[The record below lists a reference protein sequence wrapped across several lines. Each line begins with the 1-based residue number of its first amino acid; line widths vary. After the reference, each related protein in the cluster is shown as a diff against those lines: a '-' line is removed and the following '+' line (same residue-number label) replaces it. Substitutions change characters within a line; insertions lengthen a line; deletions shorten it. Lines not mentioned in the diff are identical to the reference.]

1 MAAIKKRISAL
12 VNKQLPDFISAE
24 YPKFSAFLQK
34 YYEQLELR
42 GQPLDI
48 IQNLTQYSDIDT
60 YEKGLLSEFTTC
72 TANIA
77 AGDTTIN
84 IEVSDSFP
92 ETNGYVLIDDE
103 VIFYETKTDTTLENC
118 IRNVSGTTKLGDLY
132 HESTWKQ
139 GNYGNGEEHLSGATV
154 YNISNLFLY
163 AFVKNYETQYLAS
176 FPEESLKPEVDK
188 RTLIKN
194 IKQFYRAKGT
204 DQSIKF
210 IFNSI
215 VAQDAE
221 DIPSI
226 YYPKDSTLKASTSDW
241 INKFALRV
249 KVLSGDPNK
258 AIGQILRQEE
268 DTYNTNVGN
277 AFATI
282 DNVNF
287 LGNYDGES
295 IYEVAL
301 APETIVGEFA
311 VAQKTFLTS
320 RLLPS
325 ANTDSRIDVFSTTGW
340 KTEKGKIEIG
350 GETFTYKDKNVNQF
364 VIEGRN
370 GNGDYPVNTPV
381 YNYANL
387 SATYE
392 ENGVEYTVR
401 FVCYGILYNLNVSS
415 ASPYS
420 TEGDE
425 VQISDSG
432 FETRNT
438 VIYDKSQSDV
448 RWKLNNSI
456 AKSSIS
462 GLSEVLTDVQAIYED
477 EQYYYIAS
485 SGLPSYS
492 IGTFSN
498 LTPRDQKFL
507 KLIRKESIRN
517 TELYPTPTRDI
528 GIFLNGVVAYGY
540 KDYDEND
547 VVFGGVTH
555 FTVTEKG
562 SGYKAAPF
570 VLIDGDKEAAGKA
583 ILSGEV
589 VERIEVTNPG
599 KNYNSNPAVTITSGR
614 GAIVTATVTKDKVTQ
629 LTIVDPGEY
638 YSSPPLIII
647 RDSLGSGRLAEYTAI
662 VSNEGKLIG
671 FNKIAEGKFYTQ
683 ANVSVEV
690 VALGKGAEAT
700 ASIKRWKKNRF
711 EVTSKDAE
719 NGALFEN
726 FTKSF
731 GYGYAHL
738 GNPISLRNS
747 LGDTNSNVHSPII
760 GYAYDGNP
768 IYGPYGYNNPL
779 DSTSGV
785 DRMLTSWRIKN
796 RRDSDGPDEA
806 TYPLGTFIA
815 DYYYQHRF
823 GDLDENNGRY
833 CITPDYPNGVYAYF
847 ITVSAG
853 GTPVFPYIL
862 GERFYSI
869 PVESNYNSSI
879 NQVNVPSKA
888 RRLKTSITPKNGIA
902 STALVETTREGY
914 VTSSVVEYSP
924 STFAVGNQVFLD
936 ERNTEG
942 MGAVCEVSTLKGK
955 TINSIESTD
964 IKAVKITSK
973 NPVYFFDKSI
983 ITQEG
988 TGASGEVVGD
998 IFSNNDFVLRN
1009 VSGVFDNNNKLNSNL
1024 RILNLI
1030 VDTESFYTE
1039 NTVIKFTDGKE
1050 VTVLSIANNTL
1061 RVASNPFEDGD
1072 GITFP
1077 QTGSG
1082 ITADVIYY
1090 VINSTTNSFQ
1100 IAPTPGGNPLSLDL
1114 VSSFGVVATSQVG
1127 TGLILERVI
1136 AGNTVKVRVDDGDF
1150 TATNDYYL
1158 RSVNIDD
1165 TIGSRISQVDELS
1178 KGVEIFDINNNI
1190 GLVTTDVE
1198 HNITFGDKVSIDIIP
1213 DDAQTTTNYHVRRRI
1228 YQTVKLFAPE
1238 INTTIDDTGVGVT
1251 KLLNAGADYTDG
1263 VYQDVELFFADQ
1275 TRTRNAGGFIVD
1287 AADSFIGAPGAEGN
1301 AKATITV
1308 TNGAVV
1314 NVAITDKGSAYQI
1327 GDILAV
1333 ADSDLNRL
1341 AGSLSQSYLFVE
1353 VTHVGFG
1360 INNTVLTLAD
1370 ASGVAADDILKIN
1383 KEKVKVTS
1391 VSGNNVTVTRGVE
1404 NTTRVNHFNGNVVTF
1419 DRGQYFFIEGNQ
1431 IGSGNNSPFVKYYDS
1446 EKQELTVTYNL
1457 DQSLESIDEITFN
1470 SSFTDNGTPAKTVR
1484 VDSVTS
1490 PATFKFEF
1498 SKFNTSGP
1506 WTPNPIIPVQKYY
1519 RYKFITSDPSMGGSF
1534 LEFSPSRNKNIV
1546 TTEAEKGSLLPGT
1559 GDANTSYVSVKFGFG
1574 DASPTNTYTEKK
1586 QIDFINYYYFD
1597 KAGVVNSDDSYLSIV
1612 DDPLQGDKTVNY
1624 VSPFSFAYD
1633 LNSSPE
1639 YDGSGLFSYTTN
1651 SIFTNGE
1658 IDKVKIVNTGKQYK
1672 KLPITY
1678 GVYPSIAN
1686 RCIPRLNYSESNNE
1700 ILSISIATAGSG
1712 YSKPRILLVDNGIPV
1727 YLKFNIVVGNNGDI
1741 IAIKL
1746 EDKYT
1751 FTSEPLIYV
1760 LESDVKVYFASNTI
1774 GVPNN
1779 IKISYNG
1786 TSYYSDSTISSLLT
1800 SHQILQVTNLGEN
1813 NFLNG
1818 EIIKQYEGGFLIA
1831 EGQLAKDGYDSRK
1844 NFLKVKNVIGE
1855 FKSGL
1860 PVTGTLL
1867 NRSADVTN
1875 VYFTLFNP
1883 EIKSY
1888 FDNAGYF
1895 DTNRGQPSSYTQ
1907 KLADSY
1913 FYQDY
1918 SYVVKSK
1925 SPINIWKKL
1934 VKQTVHPAGFKMFG
1948 EVAIDATAST
1958 QMPSGQPKIEN
1969 ISKLTLWDPEKNK
1982 VTIKSTR
1989 RQITQSTI
1997 SVRDTNVQRGRG
2009 EVLVSGIDT
2018 TELLSYQFEL
2028 QQSFDGDFDEAGN
2041 IVGTRT
2047 FNMVLP
2053 GSGILN
2059 VANQNNLFITIDG
2072 IVQEPGVAY
2081 TVSGSTLTFAKAP
2094 LGPRRANNQDIEP
2107 QKFVGRLVRF
2117 KNDALNN
2124 QYFRKIKNIQEQFDG
2139 ITTRFPLYYDDG
2151 TDVILDAKENLL
2163 VSLDGVI
2170 QENKMTPLIPAFA
2183 SYYIDRTV
2191 TPNDIVFIDAPR
2203 RLDDVNYTR
2212 FFAYGISN
2220 YERIQ
2225 LETDLYDGV
2234 RKGPF
2239 IMRTVLG
2246 NQTITVNNDR
2256 TILVF
2261 IEGILQIRNR
2271 AYSVTG
2277 STITF
2282 SEPPRPGQIIN
2293 ILYVYGRE
2301 TERKLTFYNFET
2313 NKYFNTVDLISN
2325 AFITNEQLVKYN
2337 TVYQGNS
2344 LGEWTAIGEIL
2355 TSFAS
2360 TDPQTGDPT
2369 LRIIFKQQNA
2379 RFDAQYPVKLAN
2391 YKTYASE
2398 FSIDSSNIVSLTDF
2412 VEGDERYEQVFK
2424 TKAGWMVG
2432 TELQPAYRNNINV
2445 GDRVRV
2451 DGEEDYRE
2459 VLSIPDVLN
2468 KLGHRAKDLIKDNHW
2483 AQVGVTDY
2491 NGQIDGIGLSVLA
2504 QLTEGKV
2511 TSITWN
2517 QRNYA
2522 EYAYAVSDSA
2532 IIPKVVT
2539 TRNGLVFL
2547 DNIKQV
2553 LLRSGEYINVTNPN
2567 QSVLI
2572 TNPINIQPNAFGY
2585 RETPRL
2591 IFVPQ
2596 PPRDEYGNITGPV
2609 TGGGAS
2615 GFAIMNRGEVIDVV
2629 LTSSG
2634 SDYAAPPKVLITRGY
2649 DIFRS
2654 PTGIIE
2660 SRTDLILKP
2669 IIKSFF
2675 SISSQ
2680 FLLDIGSKAVP
2691 DYTATIDNRIRYD
2704 STNPTIIV
2712 TPPVKIAPVVEGKKQ
2727 LTAIINAE
2735 VGQANT
2741 ITRVEFHRVSTIT
2754 QPINIES
2761 SSTVTK
2767 LITVFADFGACDVY
2781 SSSVDEDK
2789 YEFAQLGNRFSVYE
2803 NIKFSQDLGI
2813 ASYAGQPVSQQ
2824 NTLQE
2829 MEIYYPTVTIG
2840 DFADR
2845 SESSLSAN
2853 GANWKLTW
2861 PSINEYGAILD
2872 SSLSDTD
2879 TIVYVP
2885 STDRFPASG
2894 KLLIGNE
2901 VVIYDGK
2908 LSDRFTGVRRGYS
2921 NNLGAWDITAA
2932 SHLGI
2937 TFDISNQESVNGP
2950 RDIYISPDG
2959 EYMYIVGTNTDSV
2972 HQYNLTTSWNITSA
2986 VFANTFSIVS
2996 EEFNPQGLFFK
3007 PDGTEMYVSG
3017 NSSVSFGAPS
3027 NKRIYQYALTTPW
3040 DVSTASYS
3048 NNSFDVNTG
3057 VDQAPMQLYI
3067 KSDGVTLFVLGGGI
3081 DNAREVFKYTMSTPW
3096 DISTSTYDN
3105 VSFSVDSED
3114 DFPLGIDFKPD
3125 GSKFFVVGTQ
3135 NDTVYEY
3142 TMATAWDITTASYT
3156 GNRILSG
3163 NLTNPHGIYVQPEG
3177 DKFFVIDNNISEIY
3191 EYSMTRGVA
3200 HNAGDYLRSLV

>member
-72 TANIA
+72 TANVA
-77 AGDTTIN
+77 AADTTIQ
-84 IEVSDSFP
+84 IAVSESFP

-132 HESTWKQ
+132 NESTWTQ
-139 GNYGNGEEHLSGATV
+139 GDYGNGGDHLSGATV

-226 YYPKDSTLKASTSDW
+226 YYPKENTLKASTSDW

-249 KVLSGDPNK
+249 KVLSGDANK

-268 DTYNTNVGN
+268 DTFNVNVGN

-287 LGNYDGES
+287 LGNFDGES

-320 RLLPS
+320 RLLPA

-340 KTEKGKIEIG
+340 KTEKGQIEIG

-401 FVCYGILYNLNVSS
+401 FVCYGILYNLNVS
-415 ASPYS
+415 AANPYS

-438 VIYDKSQSDV
+438 VIYDKSQSAV
-448 RWKLNNSI
+448 RWKVNSSI

-492 IGTFSN
+492 IGTFAN
-498 LTPRDQKFL
+498 LAPEDQKFL

-517 TELYPTPTRDI
+517 TELYPTPTRDV

-540 KDYDEND
+540 KDYDSND
-547 VVFGGVTH
+547 VVFGGVES
-555 FTVTEKG
+555 FAVTEKG

-570 VLIDGDKEAAGKA
+570 VLIDGDKEAVGKA

-589 VERIEVTNPG
+589 VERIEVVNPG
-599 KNYNSNPAVTITSGR
+599 KNYNSNPAVTVTSGR

-662 VSNEGKLIG
+662 VSTEGKLVG
-671 FNKIAEGKFYTQ
+671 FDKIAEGKFYTQ
-683 ANVSVEV
+683 ANVTVEV
-690 VALGKGAEAT
+690 VAVGKGAEAT

-711 EVTSKDAE
+711 EVTTKDAE

-738 GNPISLRNS
+738 GNPAQLRTD
-747 LGDTNSNVHSPII
+747 LGDTNPNAHSPII

-768 IYGPYGYNNPL
+768 IYGPYGYSDPL
-779 DSTSGV
+779 DPTSGI

-806 TYPLGTFIA
+806 TYALGSFIA

-833 CITPDYPNGVYAYF
+833 CVTPDYPNGVYAYF

-853 GTPVFPYIL
+853 GIPVFPYIL

-869 PVESNYNSSI
+869 PVESNYNSAI
-879 NQVNVPSKA
+879 NQLNVPSKA
-888 RRLKTSITPKNGIA
+888 RRLKTSITPNNGVSA
-902 STALVETTREGY
+902 SAVIETTKEGTL
-914 VTSSVVEYSP
+914 TSSTVESSP
-924 STFAVGNQVFLD
+924 ESFAVGNQVFLD
-936 ERNTEG
+936 NRNTNG
-942 MGAVCEVSTLKGK
+942 DGAVCEVSSLKGK
-955 TINSIESTD
+955 TIASIESTET
-964 IKAVKITSK
+964 KAVKITSK
-973 NPVYFFDKSI
+973 NPVYFFTGSI
-983 ITQEG
+983 ITQEN
-988 TGASGEVVGD
+988 TNASGEVVGD
-998 IFSNNDFVLRN
+998 IKSSNNFVLRN
-1009 VSGVFDNNNKLNSNL
+1009 VSGTFDTTNKLNSNL

-1039 NTVIKFTDGKE
+1039 NTVVRFTNGTE
-1050 VTVLSIANNTL
+1050 ATVLSITNDTL
-1061 RVASNPFEDGD
+1061 RVAFNPFDDGD
-1072 GITFP
+1072 GIVFP
-1077 QTGSG
+1077 ESGSG
-1082 ITADVIYY
+1082 ITSDVIYY
-1090 VINSTTNSFQ
+1090 VINSTANSFQ
-1100 IAPTPGGNPLSLDL
+1100 IATTPTGNAITLDN
-1114 VSSFGVVATSQVG
+1114 VSSYGVVATSEIG
-1127 TGLILERVI
+1127 RGLILERVI

-1150 TATNDYYL
+1150 IATNDFYL
-1158 RSVNIDD
+1158 RSANIDD

-1178 KGVEIFDINNNI
+1178 KNVEIFELNDNI
-1190 GLVTTDVE
+1190 GLVTTAVE
-1198 HNITFGDKVSIDIIP
+1198 HGVTFGDKVTVDIIP
-1213 DDAQTTTNYHVRRRI
+1213 NDAQTTTDYHVRRRI
-1228 YQTVKLFAPE
+1228 YQTVKLFAPQL
-1238 INTTIDDTGVGVT
+1238 NTTIDDTGIGVT

-1263 VYQDVELFFADQ
+1263 VYQDVELFFTDQ

-1287 AADSFIGAPGAEGN
+1287 PADAFVGAPGAEGN

-1314 NVAITDKGSAYQI
+1314 NVAITTKGSSYQI

-1360 INNTVLTLAD
+1360 VNNTILTLAD
-1370 ASGVAADDILKIN
+1370 VSGIAANDILKIN

-1391 VSGNNVTVTRGVE
+1391 ISENNVTVIRGVE
-1404 NTTRVNHFNGNVVTF
+1404 NTTKVNHFNGNAVTF
-1419 DRGQYFFIEGNQ
+1419 DRGQYTFIEGSQ
-1431 IGSGNNSPFVKYYDS
+1431 IGGNSSSPFVKYYDS
-1446 EKQELTVTYNL
+1446 VKQELTLIYNL
-1457 DQSLESIDEITFN
+1457 DQSLESIEEITFN
-1470 SSFTDNGTPAKTVR
+1470 SSFTDNGTPAKAVR

-1490 PATFKFEF
+1490 PSAFKFEF
-1498 SKFNTSGP
+1498 SKDNNSGP
-1506 WTPNPIIPVQKYY
+1506 WTPNPIISVQKFY

-1534 LEFSPSRNKNIV
+1534 LEFSPSRNKNII

-1586 QIDFINYYYFD
+1586 QIDFTNYYYFD
-1597 KAGVVNSDDSYLSIV
+1597 KAGVVDSDDSYLSLV
-1612 DDPLQGDKTVNY
+1612 DDPLQGQKTVNY

-1633 LNSSPE
+1633 LSSTPE
-1639 YDGSGLFSYTTN
+1639 YDGSGSFSYVTN
-1651 SIFTNGE
+1651 SIFAVGE
-1658 IDKVKIVNTGKQYK
+1658 IDNVKISNSGKEYK
-1672 KLPITY
+1672 KIPNTF
-1678 GVYPSIAN
+1678 GVFPSIQN
-1686 RCIPRLNYSESNNE
+1686 RCLPVLNYSKESNQ
-1700 ILSISIATAGSG
+1700 IISISIGTAGSG
-1712 YSKPRILLVDNGIPV
+1712 YSKPRILLVDAGNPV
-1727 YLKFNIVVGNNGDI
+1727 YLKFNIVVGNAGDI
-1741 IAIKL
+1741 VAILL
-1746 EDKYT
+1746 EDDYT
-1751 FTSEPLIYV
+1751 FQSEPLIYV
-1760 LESDVKVYFASNTI
+1760 LESDIKIYFGSNTV
-1774 GVPNN
+1774 GAPNN
-1779 IKISYNG
+1779 IKVSYNG
-1786 TSYYSDSTISSLLT
+1786 TSYYSDTTISSLFT
-1800 SHQILQVTNLGEN
+1800 SHQILQVTNLDEK

-1844 NFLKVKNVIGE
+1844 NFLKVKNVVGE

-1860 PVTGTLL
+1860 SVTGTLL
-1867 NRSADVTN
+1867 NKSADVTN
-1875 VYFTLFNP
+1875 VYFTLFNAD
-1883 EIKSY
+1883 IKSY

-1958 QMPSGQPKIEN
+1958 PMPVGQPKIEN

-1989 RQITQSTI
+1989 QQLTQSTI
-1997 SVRDTNVQRGRG
+1997 SVRDTNVKKGRG
-2009 EVLVSGIDT
+2009 SVLVSGIDT

-2028 QQSFDGDFDEAGN
+2028 QQTFDGDFDESGN
-2041 IVGTRT
+2041 IVGTKT

-2053 GSGILN
+2053 GSGVLN

-2072 IVQEPGVAY
+2072 VVQEPGVSF

-2094 LGPRRANNQDIEP
+2094 LGPRVSNNQDIEA
-2107 QKFVGRLVRF
+2107 QKFVGRLIRF

-2139 ITTRFPLYYDDG
+2139 ITTRFSLYYDDG
-2151 TDVILDAKENLL
+2151 TDVVLDAKENLL

-2170 QENKMTPLIPAFA
+2170 QENKMTPLIPAFS

-2191 TPNDIVFIDAPR
+2191 TPNQIVFIDAPR

-2246 NQTITVNNDR
+2246 NQTVTVNNDR

-2261 IEGILQIRNR
+2261 IEGVLQIRNR
-2271 AYSVTG
+2271 AYTVTG

-2282 SEPPRPGQIIN
+2282 AEPPRPGQQIN

-2301 TERKLTFYNFET
+2301 TERTLTFYNFET
-2313 NKYFNTVDLISN
+2313 NKYFNTIDLISN
-2325 AFITNEQLVKYN
+2325 AFISNEQLSGYN

-2344 LGEWTAIGEIL
+2344 LGQWTAIGEIL

-2360 TDPQTGDPT
+2360 TDSQGNPT
-2369 LRIIFKQQNA
+2369 LRIIFRQQNA
-2379 RFDAQYPVKLAN
+2379 RFDTQYPIKLAN
-2391 YKTYASE
+2391 FKTYPAEFTIDASE
-2398 FSIDSSNIVSLTDF
+2398 IVSITDF

-2432 TELQPAYRNNINV
+2432 TELQPAYKNNINV
-2445 GDRVRV
+2445 GDRIKV
-2451 DGEEDYRE
+2451 DGEKDYRE
-2459 VLSIPDVLN
+2459 VLQIPDILN
-2468 KLGHRAKDLIKDNHW
+2468 KLGHRGQDIIQHNHW

-2511 TSITWN
+2511 SSITWN
-2517 QRNYA
+2517 QRNYK
-2522 EYAYAVSDSA
+2522 EYAYAVSDAA
-2532 IIPKVVT
+2532 IIPKVVK
-2539 TRNGLVFL
+2539 TRNGIVFL
-2547 DNIKQV
+2547 NNINRV
-2553 LLRSGEYINVTNPN
+2553 LLRNGEYITTTNPN
-2567 QSVLI
+2567 QSTLV
-2572 TNPINIQPNAFGY
+2572 TNPINIQPNAYGY
-2585 RETPRL
+2585 IDTPKL
-2591 IFVPQ
+2591 VFVPQ

-2609 TGGGAS
+2609 TGGGAE
-2615 GFAIMNRGEVIDVV
+2615 GFAVMDGGVIIDVV
-2629 LTSSG
+2629 LTNSG
-2634 SDYAAPPKVLITRGY
+2634 SDYAAPPKVIITRGY
-2649 DIFRS
+2649 EIYRS
-2654 PTGIIE
+2654 PDTVIE

-2669 IIKSFF
+2669 IIKQFF
-2675 SISSQ
+2675 TLSSQ
-2680 FLLDIGSKAVP
+2680 FVINVGNKLIP
-2691 DYTATIDNRIRYD
+2691 DYTATITTIARYD

-2712 TPPVKIAPVVEGKKQ
+2712 TPPVRVAPVVEGKKQ
-2727 LTAIINAE
+2727 LTAIINTAIGE
-2735 VGQANT
+2735 ANT
-2741 ITRVEFHRVSTIT
+2741 ISRVEYNRISTIV
-2754 QPINIES
+2754 QPISVES

-2767 LITVFADFGACDVY
+2767 VITVFADFGACDVY

-2803 NIKFSQDLGI
+2803 NIKFSQNLGI
-2813 ASYAGQPVSQQ
+2813 ASYLGQLISQQ

-2829 MEIYYPTVTIG
+2829 MEIYYPTITIG

-2845 SESSLSAN
+2845 SESSLGAN

-2861 PSINEYGAILD
+2861 PTINEYGGILD
-2872 SSLSDTD
+2872 SALTETD
-2879 TIVYVP
+2879 STVYIKN
-2885 STDRFPASG
+2885 TDRFPSSG
-2894 KLLIGNE
+2894 RLLIGNE
-2901 VVIYDGK
+2901 VVEYTGK
-2908 LSDRFTGVRRGYS
+2908 LTDRFTGVTRGV
-2921 NNLGAWDITAA
+2921 NKNLGAWDLSTASYIGA
-2932 SHLGI
+2932 S
-2937 TFDISNQESVNGP
+2937 FDVSNEEAINGP
-2950 RDIYISPDG
+2950 RDIYFSPDG
-2959 EYMYIVGTNTDSV
+2959 EYMYIIGTNTDSV
-2972 HQYNLTTSWNITSA
+2972 YQYTLSTPWDSTTASVTNS
-2986 VFANTFSIVS
+2986 FSIVS
-2996 EEFNPQGLFFK
+2996 EDFNPQGLYLSPTGHK
-3007 PDGTEMYVSG
+3007 MYIGGS
-3017 NSSVSFGAPS
+3017 SSVSNSDKRVFEYDLATPWDLSTASYSNNDFVVDTGAGQTPMQVYIRS
-3027 NKRIYQYALTTPW
+3027 NGTTMFIMGGGSTSADSVFQYTLSTPW
-3040 DVSTASYS
+3040 DVSTASY
-3048 NNSFDVNTG
+3048 
-3057 VDQAPMQLYI
+3057 
-3067 KSDGVTLFVLGGGI
+3067 
-3081 DNAREVFKYTMSTPW
+3081 DN
-3096 DISTSTYDN
+3096 I
-3105 VSFSVDSED
+3105 SFSVNVED
-3114 DFPLGIDFKPD
+3114 NLPLGISFHPN
-3125 GSKFFVVGTQ
+3125 GAKFFVSGTE
-3135 NDTVYEY
+3135 NDSVYEY
-3142 TMATAWDITTASYT
+3142 TMTTPWDITTASYT
-3156 GNRILSG
+3156 TSRVVAGNT
-3163 NLTNPHGIYVQPEG
+3163 TNPHGVYVQPEG
-3177 DKFFVIDNNISEIY
+3177 DKMYVIGNDTAEVY
-3191 EYSMTRGVA
+3191 EYVMAKGTT

>member
-72 TANIA
+72 TANVA
-77 AGDTTIN
+77 AADTTIA
-84 IEVSDSFP
+84 ISVSEGFP

-103 VIFYETKTDTTLENC
+103 VIFYETKTATTLENC
-118 IRNVSGTTKLGDLY
+118 VRNVSGTTKLGDLY
-132 HESTWKQ
+132 NESTWTQ
-139 GNYGNGEEHLSGATV
+139 GNYGNGEDHLSGATV

-176 FPEESLKPEVDK
+176 FPEESLKPEVDR

-226 YYPKDSTLKASTSDW
+226 YYPKDNTLKASTSDW

-249 KVLSGDPNK
+249 KVLSGDANK
-258 AIGQILRQEE
+258 VIGQILRQEE
-268 DTYNTNVGN
+268 DTYNVNIGN

-287 LGNYDGES
+287 LGNFDGES

-311 VAQKTFLTS
+311 VAQKTFLTG

-325 ANTDSRIDVFSTTGW
+325 DNTDNRIDVFSTTGW
-340 KTEKGKIEIG
+340 KTEKGQIQIG

-401 FVCYGILYNLNVSS
+401 FVCYGVLYNLNVSS
-415 ASPYS
+415 SSPYS
-420 TEGDE
+420 AEGDNI
-425 VQISDSG
+425 QISDSG

-448 RWKLNNSI
+448 RWLINNNSS
-456 AKSSIS
+456 KSSVS
-462 GLSEVLTDVQAIYED
+462 GLGEVLTDVQAIYED
-477 EQYYYIAS
+477 EQYFYIAS
-485 SGLPSYS
+485 SGLPSTP
-492 IGTFSN
+492 IGSFGN
-498 LTPRDQKFL
+498 LSPSDQKFL

-517 TELYPTPTRDI
+517 TELYPTPTRDV
-528 GIFLNGVVAYGY
+528 GVFVDGVPAYGY
-540 KDYDEND
+540 KDYDSND
-547 VVFGGVTH
+547 VVFGGVES
-555 FTVTEKG
+555 FTVTERG
-562 SGYKAAPF
+562 TGYKAAPF
-570 VLIDGDKEAAGKA
+570 VLIDGDKEAVGKA

-589 VERIEVTNPG
+589 VERIEVVNSG

-647 RDSLGSGRLAEYTAI
+647 RDKMNNGRLAEYTSI
-662 VSNEGKLIG
+662 VSTEGKLVG

-690 VALGKGAEAT
+690 VAVGKGAEAT
-700 ASIKRWKKNRF
+700 ASVKRWKKNRF
-711 EVTSKDAE
+711 EVTTKDNE

-726 FTKSF
+726 FIKSF

-738 GNPISLRNS
+738 GNPISLRNN
-747 LGDTNSNVHSPII
+747 LGDTNPNAHSPII

-768 IYGPYGYNNPL
+768 IYGPYGFANPL
-779 DSTSGV
+779 DPSSGI

-833 CITPDYPNGVYAYF
+833 CVTPDYPNGVYAYF

-853 GTPVFPYIL
+853 GIPVFPYIL

-879 NQVNVPSKA
+879 NQLNVPSKA
-888 RRLKTSITPKNGIA
+888 RRLKTAITPNNGIA
-902 STALVETTREGY
+902 ASAVIETTKEGSVTSALVENSPETF
-914 VTSSVVEYSP
+914 SVGSK
-924 STFAVGNQVFLD
+924 VFLD
-936 ERNTEG
+936 NRNSNG
-942 MGAVCEVSTLKGK
+942 DGVVAEVSGLKGK
-955 TINSIESTD
+955 SIASIESTET
-964 IKAVKITSK
+964 KAVKITSK

-983 ITQEG
+983 VTQEG
-988 TGASGEVVGD
+988 TNVTGEVVGD
-998 IFSNNDFVLRN
+998 VFSENEFVLRN
-1009 VSGVFDNNNKLNSNL
+1009 VSGDLDTVNKLNSSL

-1030 VDTESFYTE
+1030 VDTESFYTPD
-1039 NTVIKFTDGKE
+1039 TVIKLTNGDE
-1050 VTVLSIANNTL
+1050 ATVLSISSNTL
-1061 RVASNPFEDGD
+1061 NVAFNPFEDGD
-1072 GITFP
+1072 GISFP
-1077 QTGSG
+1077 ETGSG
-1082 ITADVIYY
+1082 VTANVIYY

-1100 IAPTPGGNPLSLDL
+1100 ISTTPNGQAVTLNNASEY
-1114 VSSFGVVATSQVG
+1114 GVVATSEIG
-1127 TGLILERVI
+1127 RGLILEQVI
-1136 AGNTVKVRVDDGDF
+1136 SANTVKVRVDDGDF
-1150 TATNDYYL
+1150 TVGTEYYL
-1158 RSVNIDD
+1158 RSDVIDD

-1178 KGVEIFDINNNI
+1178 KNVVIFDLNDNI
-1190 GLVTTDVE
+1190 GLVTTSTE
-1198 HNITFGDKVSIDIIP
+1198 HSVTLGDKVTIDITP
-1213 DDAQTTTNYHVRRRI
+1213 DDSVTTTDYHVRKRI
-1228 YQTVKLFAPE
+1228 YQTVKLFAPQL
-1238 INTTIDDTGVGVT
+1238 NTTIDDTGIGVT
-1251 KLLNAGADYTDG
+1251 KLLNGGADYTDG
-1263 VYQDVELFFADQ
+1263 VYADVELFFADQ
-1275 TRTRNAGGFIVD
+1275 TRTRNAGGFIVTP
-1287 AADSFIGAPGAEGN
+1287 ADSFIGAPGAEGN

-1314 NVAITDKGSAYQI
+1314 NVAITDKGSSYQI

-1333 ADSDLNRL
+1333 ADADLNRL
-1341 AGSLSQSYLFVE
+1341 VGSLSQSYLFVE

-1370 ASGVAADDILKIN
+1370 VSGIAEGDILKIN
-1383 KEKVKVTS
+1383 REKVEVTS
-1391 VSGNNVTVTRGVE
+1391 IFGKNLTVTRGVE
-1404 NTTRVNHFNGNVVTF
+1404 NTTRTNHFNGNVVTF
-1419 DRGQYFFIEGNQ
+1419 DKGQYKFIEGNQ
-1431 IGSGNNSPFVKYYDS
+1431 IGGSTGSPFVKYYDS
-1446 EKQELTVTYNL
+1446 DTQYLTVIYDLN
-1457 DQSLESIDEITFN
+1457 QSLDSIEELSFN
-1470 SSFTDNGTPAKTVR
+1470 SSFTDNGTPGKNVR
-1484 VDSVTS
+1484 VDSVIS
-1490 PATFKFEF
+1490 PSTFKFEF
-1498 SKFNTSGP
+1498 SKDNNTGP
-1506 WTPNPIIPVQKYY
+1506 WTPNPIIPIQKFY

-1534 LEFSPSRNKNIV
+1534 LEFSPSRNKNII
-1546 TTEAEKGSLLPGT
+1546 TTEAEKGTLLPGT
-1559 GDANTSYVSVKFGFG
+1559 GDENTSYVSLKFGFG

-1586 QIDFINYYYFD
+1586 QIDFTNYYYYD
-1597 KAGVVNSDDSYLSIV
+1597 KAGIVESDDKYLSLV
-1612 DDPLQGDKTVNY
+1612 EDPLQGQKTVNY
-1624 VSPFSFAYD
+1624 VSALSFAYD
-1633 LNSSPE
+1633 LSDIPA
-1639 YDGSGLFSYTTN
+1639 YDGSGTFSYVTN
-1651 SIFTNGE
+1651 SIFAEGE
-1658 IDKVKIVNTGKQYK
+1658 IDTVSIVNTGRGYK
-1672 KLPITY
+1672 KLPNTF
-1678 GVYPSIAN
+1678 GVLPSLSN
-1686 RCIPRLNYSESNNE
+1686 RCNPILNYDEETNT
-1700 ILSISIATAGSG
+1700 ILSISIGDAGKG
-1712 YSKPRILLVDNGIPV
+1712 YSKPVIALIDNGNPV
-1727 YLKFNIVVGNNGDI
+1727 YLPFNIVLGNNGEIVAI
-1741 IAIKL
+1741 IL
-1746 EDKYT
+1746 EKEYV

-1760 LESDVKVYFASNTI
+1760 LESDVKVYFA
-1774 GVPNN
+1774 GNN
-1779 IKISYNG
+1779 IGAPSNVIVSYNG
-1786 TSYYSDSTISSLLT
+1786 ASYYSDTTVSSLFT
-1800 SHQILQVTNLGEN
+1800 SHQILQVTNLGER

-1844 NFLKVKNVIGE
+1844 NILKVKNVIGE

-1860 PVTGTLL
+1860 PVVGNLL
-1867 NRSADVTN
+1867 GLSADVTN
-1875 VYFTLFNP
+1875 VFFTLFNP

-1895 DTNRGQPSSYTQ
+1895 DTNKGQPSAYSQ
-1907 KLADSY
+1907 KISDSY

-1958 QMPSGQPKIEN
+1958 QMPTGQKPLEN
-1969 ISKLTLWDPEKNK
+1969 VSILNLWDPEKNK
-1982 VTIKSTR
+1982 ATIVSTK
-1989 RQITQSTI
+1989 QQLTQTIITT
-1997 SVRDTNVQRGRG
+1997 RDTNIVRGKGSVQ
-2009 EVLVSGIDT
+2009 VSGIDT
-2018 TELLSYQFEL
+2018 DELTSYQFEL
-2028 QQSFDGDFDEAGN
+2028 QQPFDGDFDEAGN
-2041 IVGTRT
+2041 IVGTTT

-2059 VANQNNLFITIDG
+2059 VGNINNLFITIDG
-2072 IVQEPGVAY
+2072 IVQEPNVAY

-2094 LGPRRANNQDIEP
+2094 LGPRRANNQDIEA
-2107 QKFVGRLVRF
+2107 QKFVGRLVKF

-2139 ITTRFPLYYDDG
+2139 ITTRFSLYYDDG
-2151 TDVILDAKENLL
+2151 TDVVLDAKENLL

-2191 TPNDIVFIDAPR
+2191 TPNQIVFIDAPR

-2212 FFAYGISN
+2212 FFAYSISN

-2225 LETDLYDGV
+2225 LETDLFNGE

-2246 NQTITVNNDR
+2246 NQTVTVNNDR

-2282 SEPPRPGQIIN
+2282 AEPPRPGQQIN
-2293 ILYVYGRE
+2293 ILYIYGRE
-2301 TERKLTFYNFET
+2301 TERKLTFFNFEN
-2313 NKYFNTVDLISN
+2313 NKYFNTIDLISN
-2325 AFITNEQLVKYN
+2325 AFITNEQLKTYN

-2344 LGEWTAIGEIL
+2344 LAEWTAVGEIL

-2360 TDPQTGDPT
+2360 TDAQGDPII
-2369 LRIIFKQQNA
+2369 RIIFKQQNFK
-2379 RFDAQYPVKLAN
+2379 FDTQFPIKLAN
-2391 YKTYASE
+2391 YKTYAPE
-2398 FSIDSSNIVSLTDF
+2398 FTIDPPNITSITDY

-2432 TELQPAYRNNINV
+2432 SALTPVYKDNINV
-2445 GDRVRV
+2445 GDKILV
-2451 DGEEDYRE
+2451 DGEKDYRE
-2459 VLSIPDVLN
+2459 VLLTPEVLN
-2468 KLGHRAKDLIKDNHW
+2468 KLGHRREDLIKDNHW

-2504 QLTEGKV
+2504 ELTEGKV
-2511 TSITWN
+2511 SAITWN

-2522 EYAYAVSDSA
+2522 EYATTIDKGV

-2539 TRNGLVFL
+2539 TRNGLVSL
-2547 DNIKQV
+2547 TTPNKI
-2553 LLRSGEYINVTNPN
+2553 LLRNGQYVTVTNPN
-2567 QSVLI
+2567 RAELNI
-2572 TNPINIQPNAFGY
+2572 NPVNIQPNAFGY
-2585 RETPRL
+2585 TEAPKL
-2591 IFVPQ
+2591 VFVPQ
-2596 PPRDEYGNITGPV
+2596 PPRDSFGNIIGPV
-2609 TGGGAS
+2609 TGGGAT
-2615 GFAIMNRGEVIDVV
+2615 GFAIIDRGEVIDVV
-2629 LTSSG
+2629 LTSPG
-2634 SDYAAPPKVLITRGY
+2634 SDYSAPPKVFITRGY
-2649 DIFRS
+2649 NIYRNS
-2654 PTGIIE
+2654 EKVIE
-2660 SRTDLILKP
+2660 SRTDLFLQPRIDTFFNVESWFVINIGAKIVP
-2669 IIKSFF
+2669 DINVVIETKAQHVVTHPTTIITPAARDASIVESDLQHTTIIDAALSVVSMSSLITFERTSRITTEF
-2675 SISSQ
+2675 DISSIEQ
-2680 FLLDIGSKAVP
+2680 
-2691 DYTATIDNRIRYD
+2691 
-2704 STNPTIIV
+2704 
-2712 TPPVKIAPVVEGKKQ
+2712 
-2727 LTAIINAE
+2727 
-2735 VGQANT
+2735 
-2741 ITRVEFHRVSTIT
+2741 ITK
-2754 QPINIES
+2754 
-2761 SSTVTK
+2761 TVT
-2767 LITVFADFGACDVY
+2767 VEVDFGACDVF

-2803 NIKFSQDLGI
+2803 NIKFSQDLGL
-2813 ASYAGQPVSQQ
+2813 ATYAGQPISGQ

-2829 MEIYYPTVTIG
+2829 MEIYYPTITIG

-2845 SESSLSAN
+2845 SESSLGVN
-2853 GANWKLTW
+2853 GAHWQLHW
-2861 PSINEYGAILD
+2861 PTINEYGAILD
-2872 SSLSDTD
+2872 SALNTTD
-2879 TIVYVP
+2879 TTIYIP
-2885 STDRFPASG
+2885 NTDRFPSSG
-2894 KLLIGNE
+2894 KLLINGE
-2901 VVIYDGK
+2901 VVSYTGK
-2908 LSDRFTGVRRGYS
+2908 LSDRFTGVTRG
-2921 NNLGAWDITAA
+2921 
-2932 SHLGI
+2932 
-2937 TFDISNQESVNGP
+2937 E
-2950 RDIYISPDG
+2950 
-2959 EYMYIVGTNTDSV
+2959 
-2972 HQYNLTTSWNITSA
+2972 
-2986 VFANTFSIVS
+2986 
-2996 EEFNPQGLFFK
+2996 
-3007 PDGTEMYVSG
+3007 
-3017 NSSVSFGAPS
+3017 
-3027 NKRIYQYALTTPW
+3027 
-3040 DVSTASYS
+3040 
-3048 NNSFDVNTG
+3048 
-3057 VDQAPMQLYI
+3057 
-3067 KSDGVTLFVLGGGI
+3067 
-3081 DNAREVFKYTMSTPW
+3081 DN
-3096 DISTSTYDN
+3096 
-3105 VSFSVDSED
+3105 
-3114 DFPLGIDFKPD
+3114 
-3125 GSKFFVVGTQ
+3125 
-3135 NDTVYEY
+3135 
-3142 TMATAWDITTASYT
+3142 TTAQSH
-3156 GNRILSG
+3156 
-3163 NLTNPHGIYVQPEG
+3163 NP
-3177 DKFFVIDNNISEIY
+3177 
-3191 EYSMTRGVA
+3191 
-3200 HNAGDYLRSLV
+3200 GDYLRSLV

>member
-139 GNYGNGEEHLSGATV
+139 GDYGNGEEHLSGATV

-226 YYPKDSTLKASTSDW
+226 YYPKESTLKASTSDW

-320 RLLPS
+320 RLLPA
-325 ANTDSRIDVFSTTGW
+325 ANTNSRIDVFSTTGW
-340 KTEKGKIEIG
+340 KTEKGKVEIG

-364 VIEGRN
+364 VIESRN

-448 RWKLNNSI
+448 RWKINNSI
-456 AKSSIS
+456 TKSSIS

-485 SGLPSYS
+485 SGLPSYT

-498 LTPRDQKFL
+498 LSPRDQKFL

-570 VLIDGDKEAAGKA
+570 VLIDGDKEAVGKA
-583 ILSGEV
+583 KLSGEV
-589 VERIEVTNPG
+589 VESIEVVNPG
-599 KNYNSNPAVTITSGR
+599 QNYNSNPAVTITSGR

-638 YSSPPLIII
+638 YSSPPLIVI

-690 VALGKGAEAT
+690 VAVGKGAEAT
-700 ASIKRWKKNRF
+700 ASVKRWKKNRF
-711 EVTSKDAE
+711 EVTTKDAE

-738 GNPISLRNS
+738 GNPQQLRTD
-747 LGDTNSNVHSPII
+747 LGDTNSNAHSPII

-768 IYGPYGYNNPL
+768 IYGPYGYSDPL
-779 DSTSGV
+779 DPTSGI
-785 DRMLTSWRIKN
+785 DRMLSSWRIKN
-796 RRDSDGPDEA
+796 RRDSDGPDSA
-806 TYPLGTFIA
+806 IYPLGSFIA

-833 CITPDYPNGVYAYF
+833 CVTPDYPNGVYAYF

-879 NQVNVPSKA
+879 NQLNVPSKA
-888 RRLKTSITPKNGIA
+888 RRLKTAITPNNGVSA
-902 STALVETTREGY
+902 TAIIETTKEGSI
-914 VTSSVVEYSP
+914 TSSVVESSP
-924 STFAVGNQVFLD
+924 SNFAVGNQVFLD
-936 ERNTEG
+936 NRNTNG
-942 MGAVCEVSTLKGK
+942 SGAVCEVSRLKGK
-955 TINSIESTD
+955 TVSSIESTET
-964 IKAVKITSK
+964 KAVKITSK

-988 TGASGEVVGD
+988 TNASGEVVGD
-998 IFSNNDFVLRN
+998 IKSSNDFVLRN
-1009 VSGVFDNNNKLNSNL
+1009 VNGVFDTVNKLNSNL

-1039 NTVIKFTDGKE
+1039 NTVIRFTNGTE
-1050 VTVLSIANNTL
+1050 ATVLSITNDTL
-1061 RVASNPFEDGD
+1061 RVAFNPFEDGD
-1072 GITFP
+1072 GIVFP

-1090 VINSTTNSFQ
+1090 VINSTANSFQ
-1100 IAPTPGGNPLSLDL
+1100 IATTPNGNAISLDL
-1114 VSSFGVVATSQVG
+1114 ASSFGVVATSEIG
-1127 TGLILERVI
+1127 RGLILERVI

-1150 TATNDYYL
+1150 IATNDFYL
-1158 RSVNIDD
+1158 RSANIDD

-1178 KGVEIFDINNNI
+1178 KNVEIFELNDNI
-1190 GLVTTDVE
+1190 GLVTTAVE
-1198 HNITFGDKVSIDIIP
+1198 HGVTFGDKVTVDIIP
-1213 DDAQTTTNYHVRRRI
+1213 DDAQTTTDYHVRRRI

-1238 INTTIDDTGVGVT
+1238 LNTTIDDTGIGVT

-1263 VYQDVELFFADQ
+1263 VYQNVELFFADQ
-1275 TRTRNAGGFIVD
+1275 TRTRNADGFIVD

-1301 AKATITV
+1301 AKATVTV

-1333 ADSDLNRL
+1333 ADADLNRL

-1419 DRGQYFFIEGNQ
+1419 DRGQYTFIEGSQ
-1431 IGSGNNSPFVKYYDS
+1431 IGGNSSSPFVKYYDS
-1446 EKQELTVTYNL
+1446 STQELTVIYNL
-1457 DQSLESIDEITFN
+1457 DQTLDSIEEITFN
-1470 SSFTDNGTPAKTVR
+1470 SSFTDNGTPAKVVR
-1484 VDSVTS
+1484 VNSVVS
-1490 PATFKFEF
+1490 PSAFKFEF
-1498 SKFNTSGP
+1498 SKDNNSGP

-1534 LEFSPSRNKNIV
+1534 LEFSPSRNKNII

-1559 GDANTSYVSVKFGFG
+1559 GDENTSYVSLKFGFG
-1574 DASPTNTYTEKK
+1574 DASPTNTYTQKK
-1586 QIDFINYYYFD
+1586 QIDFTNYYYFD
-1597 KAGVVNSDDSYLSIV
+1597 KAGVVDSDDSYLSLV
-1612 DDPLQGDKTVNY
+1612 EDPLQGEKTVNY
-1624 VSPFSFAYD
+1624 VSPFSFAYN
-1633 LNSSPE
+1633 LSSIPE
-1639 YDGSGLFSYTTN
+1639 YDGSGSFSYTTN
-1651 SIFTNGE
+1651 SIFTLGE
-1658 IDKVKIVNTGKQYK
+1658 IDKVKITNTGKEYK
-1672 KLPITY
+1672 KLPNTF
-1678 GVYPSIAN
+1678 GVLPALEN
-1686 RCIPRLNYSESNNE
+1686 RCLPVLNYSKETNE
-1700 ILSISIATAGSG
+1700 IVSISIGSAGKG
-1712 YSKPRILLVDNGIPV
+1712 YSNPRILLVDNGNPV

-1741 IAIKL
+1741 VAIL
-1746 EDKYT
+1746 LQDEYT
-1751 FTSEPLIYV
+1751 FTSEPLVYV
-1760 LESDVKVYFASNTI
+1760 LESDVKIYFGSNTI
-1774 GVPNN
+1774 GAPNN
-1779 IKISYNG
+1779 VKVTYNG
-1786 TSYYSDSTISSLLT
+1786 TSYYSDTTVSSLFT
-1800 SHQILQVTNLGEN
+1800 SHQILQVTNLDDK

-1831 EGQLAKDGYDSRK
+1831 EGQLAKDGYDPRK

-1867 NRSADVTN
+1867 NKSADVTN
-1875 VYFTLFNP
+1875 VYFTLFNTD
-1883 EIKSY
+1883 IKSY

-1958 QMPSGQPKIEN
+1958 PMPANQNIIEN
-1969 ISKLTLWDPEKNK
+1969 VSRIELWDPEKNK
-1982 VTIKSTR
+1982 VTIRSTR
-1989 RQITQSTI
+1989 QQLTQSTV
-1997 SVRDTNVQRGRG
+1997 SVRDTNIQRGRG
-2009 EVLVSGIDT
+2009 SVLVSGIDT

-2059 VANQNNLFITIDG
+2059 VANENNLFITIDG
-2072 IVQEPGVAY
+2072 IVQEPGIAF

-2139 ITTRFPLYYDDG
+2139 VTTRFPLYYDDG

-2183 SYYIDRTV
+2183 SYYIDRTQ

-2212 FFAYGISN
+2212 FFAYSISN

-2225 LETDLYDGV
+2225 LETDLYNGV

-2239 IMRTVLG
+2239 TMRTVLG
-2246 NQTITVNNDR
+2246 NQTVTVNNDR

-2277 STITF
+2277 SQITF
-2282 SEPPRPGQIIN
+2282 AEPPRPGQIIN
-2293 ILYVYGRE
+2293 ILYLYGRE
-2301 TERKLTFYNFET
+2301 TERKLTFYNFEN
-2313 NKYFNTVDLISN
+2313 NKFFNRIDLISD
-2325 AFITNEQLVKYN
+2325 AFISNEQLLEYN

-2344 LGEWTAIGEIL
+2344 FSEWTAVGEIL
-2355 TSFAS
+2355 NAYAS
-2360 TDPQTGDPT
+2360 TDGQGNPT
-2369 LRIIFKQQNA
+2369 LRIIFKQQNFK
-2379 RFDAQYPVKLAN
+2379 FDTQYPIKLTS
-2391 YKTYASE
+2391 YKKSVSE
-2398 FSIDSSNIVSLTDF
+2398 FTINASNIVSITDY
-2412 VEGDERYEQVFK
+2412 VEDDERNQEVFK
-2424 TKAGWMVG
+2424 TKAGWMFG
-2432 TELQPAYRNNINV
+2432 TELTPTYKNNINV
-2445 GDRVRV
+2445 GDRIKV
-2451 DGEEDYRE
+2451 DGEKDYRE
-2459 VLSIPDVLN
+2459 VLLVPEILK
-2468 KLGHRAKDLIKDNHW
+2468 KLGHRRQDLIKDNHW
-2483 AQVGVTDY
+2483 GQVGVTDY

-2522 EYAYAVSDSA
+2522 EYAYAVSEGI

-2539 TRNGLVFL
+2539 TRIGLVFL
-2547 DNIKQV
+2547 NISNKV

-2567 QSVLI
+2567 QSVLV
-2572 TNPINIQPNAFGY
+2572 TNPINIQPNAYGY
-2585 RETPRL
+2585 SDTPKL
-2591 IFVPQ
+2591 VFVPQ

-2609 TGGGAS
+2609 TGGGAA
-2615 GFAIMNRGEVIDVV
+2615 GFVVMDRGEIIDVV
-2629 LTSSG
+2629 LTSAG
-2634 SDYAAPPKVLITRGY
+2634 SDYSAPPRVYITRGY
-2649 DIFRS
+2649 NILRS
-2654 PTGIIE
+2654 PDKVVE
-2660 SRTDLILKP
+2660 SRTDLFLQPTINA
-2669 IIKSFF
+2669 FF
-2675 SISSQ
+2675 TVTTQ

-2691 DYTATIDNRIRYD
+2691 DYTATIDTRIRYD

-2712 TPPVKIAPVVEGKKQ
+2712 TPAVKDASIVEAQREIVSILDAAVADVNSIVSVSYNRK
-2727 LTAIINAE
+2727 
-2735 VGQANT
+2735 
-2741 ITRVEFHRVSTIT
+2741 STIV
-2754 QPINIES
+2754 QPINVES

-2767 LITVFADFGACDVY
+2767 LITVFADFGTCDVY
-2781 SSSVDEDK
+2781 SSGVDVDK
-2789 YEFAQLGNRFSVYE
+2789 YEFGQLGNRFSVYE
-2803 NIKFSQDLGI
+2803 NIKFSLDLGV
-2813 ASYAGQPVSQQ
+2813 ASYAGQPISQQ

-2901 VVIYDGK
+2901 VVTYDAK
-2908 LSDRFTGVRRGYS
+2908 LSDRFTGVRRGCS

-3027 NKRIYQYALTTPW
+3027 NKRIYQYTLTTPW
-3040 DVSTASYS
+3040 DISTASYS

-3096 DISTSTYDN
+3096 DISSSTYDN

-3142 TMATAWDITTASYT
+3142 TMTTAWDITTASYT

-3177 DKFFVIDNNISEIY
+3177 DKFFVIDNNISQIY

>member
-12 VNKQLPDFISAE
+12 VNKQLPDFITAE

-48 IQNLTQYSDIDT
+48 IQNLTQYTDIDT

-77 AGDTTIN
+77 ANDTTIQ
-84 IEVSDSFP
+84 IAVSESFP

-132 HESTWKQ
+132 NESTWTQ
-139 GNYGNGEEHLSGATV
+139 GDYGNGADHLSGATV

-226 YYPKDSTLKASTSDW
+226 YYPKENTLKASTSDW

-249 KVLSGDPNK
+249 KVLSGDPVK

-268 DTYNTNVGN
+268 DTFNVNVGN

-287 LGNYDGES
+287 LGNFDGES

-320 RLLPS
+320 RLLPTV
-325 ANTDSRIDVFSTTGW
+325 NTDSRIDVFSTTGW
-340 KTEKGKIEIG
+340 KTEKGQIAIG

-401 FVCYGILYNLNVSS
+401 FVCYGILYNLNVS
-415 ASPYS
+415 AANPYS

-448 RWKLNNSI
+448 RWKVNDTIS
-456 AKSSIS
+456 KSSIS

-485 SGLPSYS
+485 SGLPTYT
-492 IGTFSN
+492 IGTFAN
-498 LTPRDQKFL
+498 LAPRDQKFL

-540 KDYDEND
+540 KDYDAND
-547 VVFGGVTH
+547 VVFGGVES
-555 FTVTEKG
+555 FKVTEKG

-570 VLIDGDKEAAGKA
+570 VLIDDDKEAVGKA

-589 VERIEVTNPG
+589 VERIEVVNPG
-599 KNYNSNPAVTITSGR
+599 QNYNSNPAVTITSGR

-638 YSSPPLIII
+638 YSSPPLIVI

-683 ANVSVEV
+683 ANVTVEV
-690 VALGKGAEAT
+690 VAVGKGAEAT
-700 ASIKRWKKNRF
+700 ASVKRWKKNRF
-711 EVTSKDAE
+711 EVTTKDAE

-738 GNPISLRNS
+738 GNPAQLRTD
-747 LGDTNSNVHSPII
+747 LGDTNPSAHSPII

-768 IYGPYGYNNPL
+768 IYGPYGYSNPL
-779 DSTSGV
+779 DPTSSI

-806 TYPLGTFIA
+806 TYPVGTFIA

-833 CITPDYPNGVYAYF
+833 CVTPDYPNGVYAYF

-853 GTPVFPYIL
+853 GIPVFPYIL

-879 NQVNVPSKA
+879 NQLNVPSKA
-888 RRLKTSITPKNGIA
+888 RRLKTSITPNNGIA
-902 STALVETTREGY
+902 ASAVVETTREGT
-914 VTSSVVEYSP
+914 VTSTLVES
-924 STFAVGNQVFLD
+924 STDAFAVGNQVFLD
-936 ERNTEG
+936 NRNTG
-942 MGAVCEVSTLKGK
+942 GDGCITEVSSLNGK
-955 TINSIESTD
+955 SIASIESTD
-964 IKAVKITSK
+964 TKAVKITSK
-973 NPVYFFDKSI
+973 NPVYFFDNSI

-988 TGASGEVVGD
+988 TNASGEVVGD
-998 IFSNNDFVLRN
+998 IKSSNDFVLRN
-1009 VSGVFDNNNKLNSNL
+1009 VSGTFDTVNKLNSNL

-1039 NTVIKFTDGKE
+1039 NTVVRFTSGTE
-1050 VTVLSIANNTL
+1050 VTVLSITNDTL
-1061 RVASNPFEDGD
+1061 RVAFNPFEDGD
-1072 GITFP
+1072 GIVFP

-1082 ITADVIYY
+1082 ITADTIYY
-1090 VINSTTNSFQ
+1090 IINSTANSFQ
-1100 IAPTPGGNPLSLDL
+1100 IASTPNGSAISL
-1114 VSSFGVVATSQVG
+1114 VTTSSFGVVATSEVG
-1127 TGLILERVI
+1127 RGLILERVI

-1150 TATNDYYL
+1150 TATNDFYL
-1158 RSVNIDD
+1158 RSENIDD

-1178 KGVEIFDINNNI
+1178 KGVEIFEINDNI
-1190 GLVTTDVE
+1190 GLVTTNVE
-1198 HNITFGDKVSIDIIP
+1198 HNVTFGDKVTIDIIP
-1213 DDAQTTTNYHVRRRI
+1213 DDAQTTTDYHVRRRI
-1228 YQTVKLFAPE
+1228 YQTVKLFAPQL
-1238 INTTIDDTGVGVT
+1238 NTDIDDTGIGVT
-1251 KLLNAGADYTDG
+1251 KLLNAGADYTDA

-1308 TNGAVV
+1308 TNGEVV

-1333 ADSDLNRL
+1333 ADADLNRL

-1370 ASGVAADDILKIN
+1370 ASGVGANDILKIN
-1383 KEKVKVTS
+1383 KEKVKVSS
-1391 VSGNNVTVTRGVE
+1391 VSGNNVTVVRGVE
-1404 NTTRVNHFNGNVVTF
+1404 NTTRVNHFNGNSVTF
-1419 DRGQYFFIEGNQ
+1419 DRGQYTFIEGNQ
-1431 IGSGNNSPFVKYYDS
+1431 IGGSTSSPFIKYYDS
-1446 EKQELTVTYNL
+1446 TTQELTVIYNL
-1457 DQSLESIDEITFN
+1457 DQSLESIEEITFN
-1470 SSFTDNGTPAKTVR
+1470 STFTDNGTPAKAVR
-1484 VDSVTS
+1484 VDSVVS
-1490 PATFKFEF
+1490 SSAFKFEF
-1498 SKFNTSGP
+1498 SKDNNSGP
-1506 WTPNPIIPVQKYY
+1506 WTPNPIISVQKYY

-1534 LEFSPSRNKNIV
+1534 LEFSPSRNKNII
-1546 TTEAEKGSLLPGT
+1546 TTEAEKGNLLPGT

-1586 QIDFINYYYFD
+1586 QLDFTNYYYFD
-1597 KAGVVNSDDSYLSIV
+1597 KAGVVDSEDSYLSVV
-1612 DDPLQGDKTVNY
+1612 DDPLQGEKTVNY

-1633 LNSSPE
+1633 MSSTPE
-1639 YDGSGLFSYTTN
+1639 YDGSGSFSYTTK
-1651 SIFTNGE
+1651 SIFATGS
-1658 IDKVKIVNTGKQYK
+1658 IDRVKIVNTGKQYK
-1672 KLPITY
+1672 KLPITF
-1678 GVYPSIAN
+1678 GVYPAETK
-1686 RCIPRLNYSESNNE
+1686 RCIPVLNYSDESNQ
-1700 ILSISIATAGSG
+1700 IVSISIGIAGSG
-1712 YSKPRILLVDNGIPV
+1712 YSKPRILLVDNGNPV
-1727 YLKFNIVVGNNGDI
+1727 YLKFNIVVGNSGDI

-1746 EDKYT
+1746 EDTYT

-1760 LESDVKVYFASNTI
+1760 LESDVKVYFGSNTI
-1774 GVPNN
+1774 GTPNN
-1779 IKISYNG
+1779 IRISYNG

-1800 SHQILQVTNLGEN
+1800 SHQILQVTNLDEK

-1831 EGQLAKDGYDSRK
+1831 EGQLAKDGYDFRK

-1860 PVTGTLL
+1860 PVIGTLL
-1867 NRSADVTN
+1867 NKSADVTN

-1888 FDNAGYF
+1888 YDNAGYF
-1895 DTNRGQPSSYTQ
+1895 DTDRGQPSSYTQ

-1958 QMPSGQPKIEN
+1958 QMPVGQPNIEN

-1997 SVRDTNVQRGRG
+1997 SVRDVNVERGKG
-2009 EVLVSGIDT
+2009 DVLVSGIDT

-2028 QQSFDGDFDEAGN
+2028 QQPFDGDFDEAGN
-2041 IVGTRT
+2041 IVGTRV

-2059 VANQNNLFITIDG
+2059 VANENNLFITIDG
-2072 IVQEPGVAY
+2072 IVQDPGVAF

-2107 QKFVGRLVRF
+2107 QKFVGRLIRF

-2139 ITTRFPLYYDDG
+2139 VSTRFPLYYDDG
-2151 TDVILDAKENLL
+2151 TDVVLDAKENLL

-2170 QENKMTPLIPAFA
+2170 QENKMTPLIPAFS

-2191 TPNDIVFIDAPR
+2191 TPNQIVFIDAPR

-2212 FFAYGISN
+2212 FFAYGIGS

-2246 NQTITVNNDR
+2246 NQTVTVNNDR

-2261 IEGILQIRNR
+2261 IEGVLQIRNR

-2282 SEPPRPGQIIN
+2282 AEPPRPGQVIN
-2293 ILYVYGRE
+2293 ILYVFGRE

-2313 NKYFNTVDLISN
+2313 NKYFNTIDLISN
-2325 AFITNEQLVKYN
+2325 AFITNEQLLTYN

-2344 LGEWTAIGEIL
+2344 LGEWTSVGEIL
-2355 TSFAS
+2355 TAFAS
-2360 TDPQTGDPT
+2360 TDIQGNPT

-2379 RFDAQYPVKLAN
+2379 KFDTQFPIKLAN
-2391 YKTYASE
+2391 YKTYAPEYSINASE
-2398 FSIDSSNIVSLTDF
+2398 IVSITDF
-2412 VEGDERYEQVFK
+2412 VEGDERYEIVSK

-2432 TELQPAYRNNINV
+2432 TELQPAYKNNLNV
-2445 GDRVRV
+2445 GDKVRV
-2451 DGEEDYRE
+2451 DGEKEYRE
-2459 VLSIPDVLN
+2459 VLSVPDSLT
-2468 KLGHRAKDLIKDNHW
+2468 KLGHRPQDLIKDNHW
-2483 AQVGVTDY
+2483 GQIGVTDY

-2511 TSITWN
+2511 TSLTWN
-2517 QRNYA
+2517 QRNFA
-2522 EYAYAVSDSA
+2522 EFAYAVSDAA
-2532 IIPKVVT
+2532 IIPKVIT

-2547 DNIKQV
+2547 NNINQV

-2567 QSVLI
+2567 QSVLV

-2585 RETPRL
+2585 SETPRL
-2591 IFVPQ
+2591 VFVPQ
-2596 PPRDEYGNITGPV
+2596 PPRDEYGNIIGPV

-2615 GFAIMNRGEVIDVV
+2615 GFAIMSRGEIIDVV
-2629 LTSSG
+2629 LTSAG
-2634 SDYAAPPKVLITRGY
+2634 SDYAAPPKVVITRGY

-2654 PTGIIE
+2654 PDGIIE

-2669 IIKSFF
+2669 RIKQFF
-2675 SISSQ
+2675 NLTSQ
-2680 FLLDIGSKAVP
+2680 FVINLGNKNTP
-2691 DYTATIDNRIRYD
+2691 DHSAIITTIAKYD
-2704 STNPTIIV
+2704 SSNPTIIV
-2712 TPPVKIAPVVEGKKQ
+2712 TPPVRVAPVVEGKKQ
-2727 LTAIINAE
+2727 LTAIINTA
-2735 VGQANT
+2735 VGEANT
-2741 ITRVEFHRVSTIT
+2741 IARVEYNRISTIV
-2754 QPINIES
+2754 QPLSVES

-2767 LITVFADFGACDVY
+2767 IVTVFADFGACDVFG
-2781 SSSVDEDK
+2781 SSVDEDK
-2789 YEFAQLGNRFSVYE
+2789 YEFAQLGNRFSIYE
-2803 NIKFSQDLGI
+2803 NIKFSQDLGL
-2813 ASYAGQPVSQQ
+2813 ATYAGQPISGQ

-2829 MEIYYPTVTIG
+2829 MEIYYPTITIG

-2845 SESSLSAN
+2845 SESSLGVN
-2853 GANWKLTW
+2853 GAHWQLHW
-2861 PSINEYGAILD
+2861 PTINEYGAILD
-2872 SSLSDTD
+2872 SALNTTD
-2879 TIVYVP
+2879 TTIYIP
-2885 STDRFPASG
+2885 NTDRFPSSG
-2894 KLLIGNE
+2894 KLLINGE
-2901 VVIYDGK
+2901 VVSYTGK
-2908 LSDRFTGVRRGYS
+2908 LSDRFTGVTRG
-2921 NNLGAWDITAA
+2921 
-2932 SHLGI
+2932 
-2937 TFDISNQESVNGP
+2937 E
-2950 RDIYISPDG
+2950 
-2959 EYMYIVGTNTDSV
+2959 
-2972 HQYNLTTSWNITSA
+2972 
-2986 VFANTFSIVS
+2986 
-2996 EEFNPQGLFFK
+2996 
-3007 PDGTEMYVSG
+3007 
-3017 NSSVSFGAPS
+3017 
-3027 NKRIYQYALTTPW
+3027 
-3040 DVSTASYS
+3040 
-3048 NNSFDVNTG
+3048 
-3057 VDQAPMQLYI
+3057 
-3067 KSDGVTLFVLGGGI
+3067 
-3081 DNAREVFKYTMSTPW
+3081 DN
-3096 DISTSTYDN
+3096 
-3105 VSFSVDSED
+3105 
-3114 DFPLGIDFKPD
+3114 
-3125 GSKFFVVGTQ
+3125 
-3135 NDTVYEY
+3135 
-3142 TMATAWDITTASYT
+3142 TTAQSH
-3156 GNRILSG
+3156 
-3163 NLTNPHGIYVQPEG
+3163 NP
-3177 DKFFVIDNNISEIY
+3177 
-3191 EYSMTRGVA
+3191 
-3200 HNAGDYLRSLV
+3200 GDYLRSLV